1 MSQTTWWVTWLI
13 LAWGVL
19 VAPIWAYL
27 HVAFLPAG
35 DMLMVVTRVA
45 FLGFVASGIVV
56 FARLVTW
63 PLRRDMRAKL

>member
-1 MSQTTWWVTWLI
+1 
-13 LAWGVL
+13 
-19 VAPIWAYL
+19 VASIWAYP

-35 DMLMVVTRVA
+35 DVLMVVTPIA
-45 FLGFVASGIVV
+45 FLGFVVSGIVV

>member
-1 MSQTTWWVTWLI
+1 MSETTWWVTWLI

-19 VAPIWAYL
+19 VASIWAYP

-35 DMLMVVTRVA
+35 DVLMVVTPIA
-45 FLGFVASGIVV
+45 FLGFVVSGIVV

-63 PLRRDMRAKL
+63 PLRRDMRPKL